1 MEFSEAQFNEVLG
14 KINKGMTDLAA
25 KIDEVPRA
33 ARAAMDH
40 WYVPDFM
47 GDAIE
52 WCATKICE
60 LAKWLLNKIKEALV
74 GVAAP
79 ICFFNRAID
88 WQDVRGLAN
97 GVTGQLKPEAMPAV
111 TSWTGSGATAYK
123 ASIKPQGDAAAKIA
137 AIADKVAQALFYCSG
152 AGLLFYLAIAL
163 ILAKFIAAM
172 VVGIAAFSS
181 AVFSWAG
188 AALVVEEAGV
198 NSAMIWSAIVAL
210 SGVLVVQA
218 QQLTIVHGET
228 VDNSAFPR
236 GHWPDPLS
244 STYGDATVKDGD
256 ADWSLN
262 S

>member
-1 MEFSEAQFNEVLG
+1 MEFSEAQLNETLE
-14 KINKGMTDLAA
+14 KISSGITDLSA

-33 ARAAMDH
+33 AHAAMDH
-40 WYVPDFM
+40 WYIPDFM

-79 ICFFNRAID
+79 ICFFNYSID
-88 WQDVRGLAN
+88 WQDIRGLAN
-97 GVTGQLKPEAMPAV
+97 GITGRLKPEAMPAV
-111 TSWTGSGATAYK
+111 TSWTGSGANAYK
-123 ASIKPQGDAAAKIA
+123 TIIKPQGDAAAKIGTISDKISTSLYVCA
-137 AIADKVAQALFYCSG
+137 LAGLTFYVAIA
-152 AGLLFYLAIAL
+152 I

-172 VVGIAAFSS
+172 AVGIAAFSS

-198 NSAMIWSAIVAL
+198 NSGLIWTAISL
-210 SGVLVVQA
+210 LVGLLGAQA
-218 QQLTIVHGET
+218 QQLIAVHGET
-228 VDNSAFPR
+228 VDNSAFP
-236 GHWPDPLS
+236 GGKWPDPLS
-244 STYGDATVKDGD
+244 STYNDATVKDGD
-256 ADWSLN
+256 ADWSLG